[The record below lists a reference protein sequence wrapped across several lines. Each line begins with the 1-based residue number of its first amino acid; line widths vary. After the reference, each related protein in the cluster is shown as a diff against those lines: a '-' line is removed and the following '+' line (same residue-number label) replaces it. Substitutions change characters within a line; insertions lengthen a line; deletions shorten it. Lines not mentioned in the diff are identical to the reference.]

1 MNEVPSD
8 ATSKA
13 SKLPLILII
22 LITIAVMLSGFL
34 LLPKDDGERN
44 RLLSILGTSNR
55 GALLQPVVAMSDM
68 ALTDQ
73 QGEPWL
79 WQEQAPKWRLLL
91 PFVGECHEAC
101 QEFLYISRQVHIRL
115 DKKSQRVKRVF
126 LNLGAPLDAEM
137 NAFLSREHPYLT
149 VVRGDEATF
158 LALLGGGN
166 SHWSGTNARLFVVDQ
181 QGVAMMYYSPEHEGS
196 DLLLDLK
203 HLIKFSPE
211 L

>member
-1 MNEVPSD
+1 MNE
-8 ATSKA
+8 TSNKTHSKS

-22 LITIAVMLSGFL
+22 IITIAVMLSGFL
-34 LLPKDDGERN
+34 LMPGSDGERN
-44 RLLSILGTSNR
+44 RLLSILGTNNR
-55 GALLQPVVAMSDM
+55 GTLLQPVVLLADM
-68 ALTDQ
+68 PLTDL

-91 PFVGECHEAC
+91 PFVGECNEAC
-101 QEFLYISRQVHIRL
+101 REFLYISRQVHIRL

-126 LNLGAPLDAEM
+126 LNLGAPLDDEM
-137 NAFLSREHPYLT
+137 NALLKREHPYLT

-158 LALLGGGN
+158 LALLGAGN
-166 SHWSGTNARLFVVDQ
+166 SHWSADESRLFVVDQ
-181 QGVAMMYYSPEHEGS
+181 QGVAMMYYNPEHEGS

-203 HLIKFSPE
+203 HLIKYSPE

>member
-1 MNEVPSD
+1 MNETPSKK
-8 ATSKA
+8 T

-34 LLPKDDGERN
+34 LMPTDDGERN

-55 GALLQPVVAMSDM
+55 GALLQPVVSMADM
-68 ALTDQ
+68 PLTDQ
-73 QGEPWL
+73 QGDPWL

-91 PFVGECHEAC
+91 PFVGECQEAC
-101 QEFLYISRQVHIRL
+101 REFLYISRQVHIRL

-137 NAFLSREHPYLT
+137 QDFLSREHPYLT

-158 LALLGGGN
+158 LSLIAGGN
-166 SHWSGTNARLFVVDQ
+166 SLWSASDSRLFVVDQ
-181 QGVAMMYYSPEHEGS
+181 QGVAMMYYSPENEGS
-196 DLLLDLK
+196 DLLRDLK

>member
-1 MNEVPSD
+1 MNETPSKM
-8 ATSKA
+8 T

-22 LITIAVMLSGFL
+22 VITIAVMLSGFL
-34 LLPKDDGERN
+34 LMPTDDGERN

-55 GALLQPVVAMSDM
+55 GALLQPVVSMADM
-68 ALTDQ
+68 PLTDQ
-73 QGEPWL
+73 QGDPWL

-91 PFVGECHEAC
+91 PFVGECQEAC
-101 QEFLYISRQVHIRL
+101 REFLYISRQVHVRL

-137 NAFLSREHPYLT
+137 QEFLSREHPYLA
-149 VVRGDEATF
+149 VVQGDEATF
-158 LALLGGGN
+158 LSLIAGGN
-166 SHWSGTNARLFVVDQ
+166 SLWSASDSRLFVVDQ
-181 QGVAMMYYSPEHEGS
+181 QGVAMMYYTPEHEGS
-196 DLLLDLK
+196 DLLRDLK